1 MLSIKDLNNFNNHVV
16 FKKILKEKL
25 SKKKF
30 ENIIRESNYNKKI
43 IELQTNLVNLQNWV
57 KKNNKRICVVFE
69 GRDAAGKG
77 GAIKG
82 S

>member
-1 MLSIKDLNNFNNHVV
+1 MLSIKDLNNFNNPVV

-25 SKKKF
+25 PKKKF

-57 KKNNKRICVVFE
+57 KKNNKRICVVLRE
-69 GRDAAGKG
+69 EMLLEKVVL
-77 GAIKG
+77 
-82 S
+82 

>member
-30 ENIIRESNYNKKI
+30 ENIVRESNYNKKI

-57 KKNNKRICVVFE
+57 KKNMDIYVHLLY
-69 GRDAAGKG
+69 GRKL
-77 GAIKG
+77 IKLKKLKLI
-82 S
+82 